1 VGRAALDVGAAP
13 AALVPDHNFVLT
25 ALRHVRQRQ
34 TAQLPSIGDVF
45 RSQLQNSDKD
55 PVRSLLAIDRWGQE
69 PRFRSR
75 CPDAA
80 GLKPRARGQKN
91 AQSPWRQPPTDA
103 QPRKRSFENE
113 GEILDGRAPGQNKFA
128 LSDHYAIM
136 AQDKMNE

>member
-55 PVRSLLAIDRWGQE
+55 PVGPCSPSTDGAKSLGFDRVVLTLPVSSRALAVKKTLNHRGGSRRPMLNRANAPLKTKVKSLTDGLLARTNL
-69 PRFRSR
+69 R
-75 CPDAA
+75 CRTTT
-80 GLKPRARGQKN
+80 L
-91 AQSPWRQPPTDA
+91 SWRKT
-103 QPRKRSFENE
+103 K
-113 GEILDGRAPGQNKFA
+113 
-128 LSDHYAIM
+128 
-136 AQDKMNE
+136 